1 MAQVDVRLIENGEA
15 SYFTVDLERVPVV
28 GDLIELQGTYFKVNS
43 VTFGIDSAHEALV
56 PRVVA
61 EQYGS

>member
-15 SYFTVDLERVPVV
+15 LDFTVDLPRVPVV
-28 GDLIELQGTYFKVNS
+28 GDLIQFQGTYFKVNS
-43 VTFGIDSAHEALV
+43 VTFGIDSTHEALI

>member
-1 MAQVDVRLIENGEA
+1 MAQVDIHLIDGDVA
-15 SYFTVDLERVPVV
+15 QDFTVDLGRVPVA
-28 GDLIELQGTYFKVNS
+28 GDLIELQGTYFKVTT
-43 VTFGIDSAHEALV
+43 VTFAIDSAHEAQI

>member
-1 MAQVDVRLIENGEA
+1 MAQVDVHLIENSEA
-15 SYFTVDLERVPVV
+15 QDFTVDLGRVPVA
-28 GDLIELQGTYFKVNS
+28 GDLIELQGTYFKVAS
-43 VTFGIDSAHEALV
+43 VTFGIDSDHGALI

>member
-1 MAQVDVRLIENGEA
+1 
-15 SYFTVDLERVPVV
+15 VPVA
-28 GDLIELQGTYFKVNS
+28 GDLIELQGTYFQVAS
-43 VTFGIDSAHEALV
+43 VTFGIDSDHGALI